1 MESLPSIL
9 PSPPVSKR
17 KPRTAPPYT
26 TTDAHQP
33 FRPPILGVAST
44 IASTEDGIN
53 RNRLRQEAGRR
64 VQHITC
70 GVAERETYRD
80 VLLHIED
87 RFAHTS
93 HEELRP
99 LVLPPQLPSI
109 VRPRDPQMSRFC
121 RGMAICHRLKGGS
134 SAGAFLSAAAVAGG
148 PKHGG
153 ADGNLEPAEA
163 TTDAFTEAPSA
174 STGFTDAHKWEMLDV
189 TDRAFF
195 QRTAENART
204 STGGSMAGSSAAATS
219 ELRNLA
225 ASTPMD
231 MLQTLEEKCAYL
243 CELETAERQY
253 MLACERWDQQ
263 VVLEMMAVNFVTF
276 VLKPC
281 MDVLRKEELEQREA
295 IAQEE
300 DRLSFYMYND
310 SPLALQV
317 QEGKKALKAR
327 WLQLDRILGLTPAAP
342 RSTALKEA
350 PPEATH
356 ATPVAAAPASAAVPV
371 QPERVREGSPV
382 SLPLDAHTASSVAGT
397 SPQLALDTGVP
408 SDEARRILRRYV
420 LQRHGASLSAV
431 GACTTMPQDNNDWSQ
446 TATSAYPCGDGS
458 DTVGQSAT
466 LILPPTCS
474 SLAPRRNAV
483 GIAGCIA
490 LLDEST
496 KYYEQIV
503 KTEERC
509 RADMNQAFYDELQV
523 VLEWQRRRMHLE
535 RLLYWRHQRETV
547 LQEEVD
553 ALISVSPVLRL
564 DAKVLLLLEI
574 LEGEEETVRKSVQ
587 DEENASFQ
595 LLRQVG
601 EGLRDVFNNVSL
613 QERCMDALNSKVWT
627 AEAVARRR
635 LVIAEEADVR
645 RYSECSYREHL
656 TSTLTGSMA
665 QLRALWHVSTV
676 PAQYTAVQV
685 LQKAFRRSLRG
696 RLGWRFTHQTLGREI
711 NDARNA
717 KKIATG
723 KLAFQSFKNVLLAE
737 RAQLCEEQAQQHL
750 REQCELFTNESGDRA
765 AVCAEQE
772 WTRND
777 IARARL
783 LHLEEVYAP
792 LLTETVV
799 VESEVRLELEVEEEL
814 DREALLAANMTLINI
829 IEQKEATLL
838 KERAGRK
845 STVREERAS
854 WHQLLSVEYDEREV
868 HRIDE
873 EAREAACENARAAF
887 AEAAVDESRR
897 YHERAFLV
905 HGARMSEALVGLLG
919 YEVSDSA
926 TRRGIEQEEAT
937 AARNLLD
944 IMATTQSS
952 AYASTLEQCRQAEL
966 NRVHQQ
972 AICIEETES
981 RANILHEEA
990 AAWVTT
996 EQEVHILLSG
1006 PLHELMVRRGAVK
1019 VISMWYTAL
1028 RNGEIGWSVSRQRL
1042 REAFSRHREE
1052 RQLRSQQIAQRLHAQ
1067 HVRNQLDILMMEM
1080 QKDQHESVQQ
1090 LLNILVKQEEPRKR
1104 EEMESLQEMV
1114 FGILERNAEADLIE
1128 VRRNF
1133 VNCEALIWQQESY
1146 ERKVL
1151 RKAWRRT
1158 REELLEQRRLHLS
1171 EDYFAL
1177 RIQRTWR
1184 KYAAGLECR
1193 RNMSVQRAR
1202 VAALEV
1208 QARAAVGLEELEE
1221 AATQL
1226 YKPCLSSLYFD
1237 TYVRQPLARAY
1248 DELAVVVAD
1257 ATQAEEWCERA
1268 LLLWEMRYE
1277 ECDPCLCEDEA
1288 RARRVLEAQFHK
1300 VFLLQSELKDEEQLQ
1315 RTMLM
1320 RERTLFLL
1328 RILAREEHQRRLSLM
1343 SVEDQQRVSLY
1354 GQLAPSTP
1362 VNAQAE

>member
-1 MESLPSIL
+1 M
-9 PSPPVSKR
+9 
-17 KPRTAPPYT
+17 
-26 TTDAHQP
+26 
-33 FRPPILGVAST
+33 AS
-44 IASTEDGIN
+44 AEDGIN

-70 GVAERETYRD
+70 GVAERQTYRD

-87 RFAHTS
+87 RFAHAS

-109 VRPRDPQMSRFC
+109 VRPRDPQMSKFS
-121 RGMAICHRLKGGS
+121 RGMTMRHRLKGGS
-134 SAGAFLSAAAVAGG
+134 SAGAFLSAAALTGG
-148 PKHGG
+148 PRHGG
-153 ADGNLEPAEA
+153 TDGHREPAEA
-163 TTDAFTEAPSA
+163 TTEASTEAASA
-174 STGFTDAHKWEMLDV
+174 STGFTDAHRWEMLDV

-195 QRTAENART
+195 RRLTANAPT
-204 STGGSMAGSSAAATS
+204 STCGSTASSTVAAPS
-219 ELRNLA
+219 EPRNLA

-231 MLQTLEEKCAYL
+231 LLSTLAEKCAYL

-253 MLACERWDQQ
+253 VLAYERWDQQ

-310 SPLALQV
+310 SSLALQV

-327 WLQLDRILGLTPAAP
+327 MLQLDRILGLTSAAP
-342 RSTALKEA
+342 RSTALVEA
-350 PPEATH
+350 PAEATH
-356 ATPVAAAPASAAVPV
+356 ATSVTAAPASAAVPV
-371 QPERVREGSPV
+371 QSEGVSKGSPM
-382 SLPLDAHTASSVAGT
+382 SFSLDARTASLVAVT
-397 SPQLALDTGVP
+397 SPQLPLDTGVP

-431 GACTTMPQDNNDWSQ
+431 GACTAMAQYDNNWPQ
-446 TATSAYPCGDGS
+446 TMASAYPSGDRS
-458 DTVGQSAT
+458 DTVCQSST
-466 LILPPTCS
+466 LILPPIAS
-474 SLAPRRNAV
+474 AQAPRRNAV
-483 GIAGCIA
+483 GIADYIA

-509 RADMNQAFYDELQV
+509 RTDMNQAFYEELQV
-523 VLEWQRRRMHLE
+523 VLEWQRHRMHLE
-535 RLLYWRHQRETV
+535 RLLYWRRQRETV
-547 LQEEVD
+547 LQEEVE
-553 ALISVSPVLRL
+553 ALITVTPVLRL

-574 LEGEEETVRKSVQ
+574 LEGEEETARRSVQ
-587 DEENASFQ
+587 DEEHAFFQ
-595 LLRQVG
+595 LLRQAG
-601 EGLRDVFNNVSL
+601 EDLRDVNNNVSL
-613 QERCMDALNSKVWT
+613 QERCMDTLSSKVWA

-645 RYSECSYREHL
+645 RYSERLYREHL
-656 TSTLTGSMA
+656 TATLTGGMA

-676 PAQYTAVQV
+676 SAQCAALQV
-685 LQKAFRRSLRG
+685 LQKAFRRSLCG
-696 RLGWRFTHQTLGREI
+696 RLGWRFTHQALGCEI

-723 KLAFQSFKNVLLAE
+723 KLAFQSFKNTLLAE

-750 REQCELFTNESGDRA
+750 REQYKLFTNESGDRA

-772 WTRND
+772 WSRNGV
-777 IARARL
+777 ARARL
-783 LHLEEVYAP
+783 LHVEEVYAP
-792 LLTETVV
+792 LLTGTVV
-799 VESEVRLELEVEEEL
+799 AESEARLELEVEEEL
-814 DREALLAANMTLINI
+814 DRDALLVTNTALIRI

-838 KERAGRK
+838 QERAGRK
-845 STVREERAS
+845 STVREEETS
-854 WHQLLSVEYDEREV
+854 WRQLLSVEYDEREV

-873 EAREAACENARAAF
+873 EARAATRETARAAF
-887 AEAAVDESRR
+887 AEAAVDESCRH
-897 YHERAFLV
+897 HERAMLMHV
-905 HGARMSEALVGLLG
+905 ARMSEALVRLLS
-919 YEVSDSA
+919 YEVGDSA
-926 TRRGIEQEEAT
+926 RRRGIEQEEAV

-944 IMATTQSS
+944 TMATTQCA
-952 AYASTLEQCRQAEL
+952 AYASTLEQCRQVEL
-966 NRVHQQ
+966 DRVHQQ
-972 AICIEETES
+972 AICIEEMEN
-981 RANILHEEA
+981 RASILHEEA

-996 EQEVHILLSG
+996 EQEALILLSG
-1006 PLHELMVRRGAVK
+1006 PLHDLLARRGAVN
-1019 VISMWYTAL
+1019 VISTWYTAL
-1028 RNGEIGWSVSRQRL
+1028 RNGEIGRSVSRQRL
-1042 REAFSRHREE
+1042 RQDLSRHREE
-1052 RQLRSQQIAQRLHAQ
+1052 RQLRSQQIAQRLHTQ
-1067 HVRNQLDILMMEM
+1067 HVRSQLDTLMMEM
-1080 QKDQHESVQQ
+1080 QKDQQEAMQQ
-1090 LLNILVKQEEPRKR
+1090 LLNTLVKFEEPRKR
-1104 EEMESLQEMV
+1104 EQIASLQEIV
-1114 FGILERNAEADLIE
+1114 FGILERNAEAHLVE

-1133 VNCEALIWQQESY
+1133 VNTEALIWQQESY

-1151 RKAWRRT
+1151 TKAWRRT
-1158 REELLEQRRLHLS
+1158 REELLEQRRLQLN

-1184 KYAAGLECR
+1184 KYAAELECR
-1193 RNMSVQRAR
+1193 RKMSVQLAQL
-1202 VAALEV
+1202 AALEV

-1226 YKPCLSSLYFD
+1226 HKLCLSSLYVD
-1237 TYVRQPLARAY
+1237 THVRQSLMRAC

-1257 ATQAEEWCERA
+1257 ATQAEEWSERVS
-1268 LLLWEMRYE
+1268 LLWEMCYE
-1277 ECDPCLCEDEA
+1277 DCDPCLCEDEA

-1300 VFLLQSELKDEEQLQ
+1300 PFLLQSELKDEEHLQ

-1343 SVEDQQRVSLY
+1343 SVEDQQRVSLHE
-1354 GQLAPSTP
+1354 QLTASTP
-1362 VNAQAE
+1362 VDVQVQ